1 MRRTAVQR
9 AGRMAVS
16 REAGSAL
23 RSPLATRRSTP
34 ALTRQVHRWLLGAL
48 TALVAACPGVA
59 SAAAVTGPPIGVTP
73 STALVTATGA
83 GSGAR
88 VAFGEATYDDA
99 TPASAVGDE
108 FLLDGLQPATTY
120 RYRVEV
126 PDGAGGWVPGAE
138 RTVTTSP
145 RNAPELVARPTASQS
160 ASSMI

>member
-99 TPASAVGDE
+99 TPASAGGDE
-108 FLLDGLQPATTY
+108 SLLAGLGPA
-120 RYRVEV
+120 RSCSA
-126 PDGAGGWVPGAE
+126 AGRRP
-138 RTVTTSP
+138 
-145 RNAPELVARPTASQS
+145 RPTAPGSGCPTARAAGCPAPS
-160 ASSMI
+160 GRSRRAPGTPLSSWH